1 MLWGDKTST
10 KLTHVSLKMQ
20 KGVPFLF
27 ALLIFDLWDRM
38 KSLWWEHEL
47 VVLLAEPELHSKNE
61 VSSLCIMHL
70 TSQHFFLKKGKSP
83 LECLHVQEDQEEW
96 VLLEREI
103 FALYCPLQHG
113 LSSCWF
119 TTPNYRN
126 HFSSGEKNI
135 HNNFC
140 HSHGMSNFCA
150 FPFNFPM
157 NKSECMNGITI
168 SICDFLSLFSEIEK
182 ANVLLAPISMYHG

>member
-1 MLWGDKTST
+1 MFLWRCKKG
-10 KLTHVSLKMQ
+10 SL
-20 KGVPFLF
+20 FSLHYWF
-27 ALLIFDLWDRM
+27 SIFETEWKASDGNM
-38 KSLWWEHEL
+38 SWWCYWQNFG
-47 VVLLAEPELHSKNE
+47 LHSKNE

-119 TTPNYRN
+119 TTPNYKN
-126 HFSSGEKNI
+126 HFFSGEKNI
-135 HNNFC
+135 HNIFC

-157 NKSECMNGITI
+157 NKSVCMNGITI

-182 ANVLLAPISMYHG
+182 ANVLLAPIPM

>member
-1 MLWGDKTST
+1 MFLWRCKKG
-10 KLTHVSLKMQ
+10 SL
-20 KGVPFLF
+20 FSLHYWF
-27 ALLIFDLWDRM
+27 SIFETEWKAR
-38 KSLWWEHEL
+38 EHEL
-47 VVLLAEPELHSKNE
+47 VVLLAEPGLHSKNE

-70 TSQHFFLKKGKSP
+70 TSQHFFFKKGKSP

-103 FALYCPLQHG
+103 FALYCPLQYG

-119 TTPNYRN
+119 TTPNYKN
-126 HFSSGEKNI
+126 HFFLVKKTYTTFSV
-135 HNNFC
+135 
-140 HSHGMSNFCA
+140 MSNFCA

-157 NKSECMNGITI
+157 NKSVCMNGITI

-182 ANVLLAPISMYHG
+182 ANILLAPISMYHE